1 MKTVTLEVF
10 IETGCKACVS
20 VMHTIR
26 EVQSNLK
33 FDVIVYRRDVDIE
46 VFKSRK
52 VVITPAI
59 FIDGVLT
66 FYGEVSSADIRKKIY
81 QASHV

>member
-1 MKTVTLEVF
+1 MKIVTLEVF
-10 IETGCKACVS
+10 VESGCKACVS

-46 VFKSRK
+46 VFKDRK

-59 FIDGVLT
+59 FIDGVLN
-66 FYGEVSSADIRKKIY
+66 FYGEVSPADIKKKIY
-81 QASHV
+81 HAYHV